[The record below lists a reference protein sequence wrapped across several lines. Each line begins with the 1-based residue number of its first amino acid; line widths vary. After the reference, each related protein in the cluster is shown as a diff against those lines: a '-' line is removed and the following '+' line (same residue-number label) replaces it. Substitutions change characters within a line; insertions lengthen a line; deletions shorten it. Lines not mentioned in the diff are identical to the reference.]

1 MKILTFILNRL
12 FKITLVII
20 LLPSIAP
27 ILFFIVLF
35 GEYIV
40 TILRIVQFIIFL
52 PVIIIGLL
60 IAQILAWFKI

>member
-1 MKILTFILNRL
+1 MKLTLA
-12 FKITLVII
+12 II
-20 LLPSIAP
+20 
-27 ILFFIVLF
+27 

-60 IAQILAWFKI
+60 ITQILAWFKI

>member
-1 MKILTFILNRL
+1 MKLTLA
-12 FKITLVII
+12 II
-20 LLPSIAP
+20 
-27 ILFFIVLF
+27 